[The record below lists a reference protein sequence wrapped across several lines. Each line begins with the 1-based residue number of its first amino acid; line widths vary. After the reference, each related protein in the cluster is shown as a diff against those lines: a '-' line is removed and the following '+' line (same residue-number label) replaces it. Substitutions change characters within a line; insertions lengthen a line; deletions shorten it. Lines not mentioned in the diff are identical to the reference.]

1 MSESADWHGHDDV
14 PKVGSCSIAG
24 GLPFGRGIRVVEQQ
38 SQVLVFRA
46 IQKIGEIGGIES
58 DTRRLTGIRSR
69 KGFLTLSDRT
79 ILGAN
84 THLVRGHLDDDT
96 ARFVSANCATR
107 SSALRKSLR
116 FSESEAA

>member
-1 MSESADWHGHDDV
+1 MGMTTYRNSAAPTSLTGCHSVAVSALLNSNRH
-14 PKVGSCSIAG
+14 
-24 GLPFGRGIRVVEQQ
+24 
-38 SQVLVFRA
+38 VLVFRA
-46 IQKIGEIGGIES
+46 IQKIGGTGRIES
-58 DTRRLTGIRSR
+58 DTRRLTSIRSR

-96 ARFVSANCATR
+96 ARLLSVNCATR

-116 FSESEAA
+116 FSEREAA